1 MSSLQFFQLVGAILG
16 VIAFVWNVWKS
27 VRAYLVLSLD
37 IRTPTDGGDPI
48 LRVSTANSGVTS
60 KLISYAVVVATPE
73 NLALSDAVERLL
85 AKPLSGSS
93 GVRRQQS
100 AMFALFRDAGGETRY
115 VDGCALIPL
124 REMYGDQ
131 AMVGPGE
138 TVSYA
143 FSLNKTKLRPG
154 ETYVVRFLVL
164 VHYFGSYLRWR
175 FTADA
180 LRIPAAPASTGEAS
194 LAPIA
199 VTIPIP

>member
-1 MSSLQFFQLVGAILG
+1 MSSLQSFQLVGAILG

-37 IRTPTDGGDPI
+37 VRTPADGGDPI

-60 KLISYAVVVATPE
+60 KMISYAVVVATPE

-85 AKPLSGSS
+85 AMPLPGSS
-93 GVRRQQS
+93 VAKRRQA
-100 AMFALFRDAGGETRY
+100 AMWALFRDAGGETRY
-115 VDGCALIPL
+115 VEGCALIPL
-124 REMYGDQ
+124 PELYGDQ

-143 FSLNKTKLRPG
+143 LSLHREKLRPG
-154 ETYVVRFLVL
+154 ETYVVRFLVFVL
-164 VHYFGSYLRWR
+164 YFGFYLRWR

-180 LRIPAAPASTGEAS
+180 LRIPPVPASTGDAS
-194 LAPIA
+194 LLL
-199 VTIPIP
+199 